1 MYVYFL
7 LNQLTVGQI
16 LIDTELIEKNSIL
29 NMRISLKIITK
40 IKNDLY

>member
-16 LIDTELIEKNSIL
+16 LIDTELIEKKLYFEYANQP
-29 NMRISLKIITK
+29 
-40 IKNDLY
+40 KNNYKN

>member
-16 LIDTELIEKNSIL
+16 LIDAELIEKNSIL

-40 IKNDLY
+40 IKNNLY